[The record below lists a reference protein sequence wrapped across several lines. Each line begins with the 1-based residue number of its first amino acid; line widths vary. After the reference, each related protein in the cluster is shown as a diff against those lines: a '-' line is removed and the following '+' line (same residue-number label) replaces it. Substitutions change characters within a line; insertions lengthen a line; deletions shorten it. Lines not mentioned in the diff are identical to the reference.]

1 MMGSLPLLLL
11 LLLLAGAGFGGGV
24 RLGGGGYED
33 WRLGTATYVKEFQ
46 PHPLNDGTRLL
57 RFLAT
62 VIVVASS
69 GKPAVSVS
77 QLVLPH
83 PFLTA
88 GLSPFLRVGGECFP
102 IFS

>member
-11 LLLLAGAGFGGGV
+11 LLLLTGAGFGGGV

-57 RFLAT
+57 RFLTT
-62 VIVVASS
+62 VFV
-69 GKPAVSVS
+69 PA
-77 QLVLPH
+77 
-83 PFLTA
+83 A
-88 GLSPFLRVGGECFP
+88 M
-102 IFS
+102 

>member
-57 RFLAT
+57 RFLTTVFVPAAT
-62 VIVVASS
+62 
-69 GKPAVSVS
+69 
-77 QLVLPH
+77 
-83 PFLTA
+83 
-88 GLSPFLRVGGECFP
+88 
-102 IFS
+102 